1 MKPKIKILLAD
12 DDPVLRRLLPFQ
24 LSSEDFETSTAATGK
39 EALAI
44 LGEQDFDVVL
54 LDINLPDI
62 SGLEILQKIRQG
74 EDSPE
79 VIMLTADSTLKT
91 GIEAMRRGAYE
102 YVTKPAA
109 GEQIEIVVRK
119 AEEKRRLVQQN
130 ARLRVVVR
138 QQSEHS
144 IISPVNKNPAMLR
157 LYSQAE
163 KVANID
169 TTVLITGE
177 SGTGKD
183 VLARWIHSQSLRN
196 DLPLVSINCG
206 ALPENLFESE
216 FFGHEKG
223 SFTGAT
229 AQKLGLIEAADNST
243 LFLDEIGELPLSM
256 QVKLLHFLENGS
268 FRRVG
273 ATRDRQVDVRVVA
286 ATNRP
291 LEDDIKEG
299 KFRSDLFYRLNVVSF
314 HIPPLRERREDISSL
329 IDYFTATFRVRFNR
343 PNLEISDSARLEL
356 ENHDWRGNVRELKNT
371 LERAVV
377 FSTTEKVEE
386 VYGLENKTITQPQTT
401 QSPKNEELLPL
412 AEVEKKHILRILA
425 SVAGKREKAADIL
438 GITSR
443 TLYRKL
449 SEYKLD

>member
-1 MKPKIKILLAD
+1 MKPKIKILIAD

-24 LSSEDFETSTAATGK
+24 LSSEDFETSTSATGK
-39 EALAI
+39 ETLSI
-44 LGEQDFDVVL
+44 LREQDFDVVL
-54 LDINLPDI
+54 LDVNLPDI
-62 SGLEILQKIRQG
+62 SGLEILQKIRQS

-102 YVTKPAA
+102 YITKPAA
-109 GEQIEIVVRK
+109 GEQIEIIVRK

-138 QQSEHS
+138 QQSEN
-144 IISPVNKNPAMLR
+144 IVVPPVHKNSAMLK

-223 SFTGAT
+223 SFTGAM

-243 LFLDEIGELPLSM
+243 LFLDEIGEMPLAM

-273 ATRDRQVDVRVVA
+273 ATRDRQVDVRVVT

-314 HIPPLRERREDISSL
+314 HIPPLRERREDIPAL
-329 IDYFTATFRVRFNR
+329 IDYFMANFRVRFNR
-343 PNLEISDSARLEL
+343 PNLEISNSARLEL
-356 ENHDWRGNVRELKNT
+356 ENHEWRGNVRELKNT

-377 FSTTEKVEE
+377 FSATDTVEE
-386 VYGLENKTITQPQTT
+386 IYGLENKTKNQAQITQPQ
-401 QSPKNEELLPL
+401 KNEELLPL
-412 AEVEKKHILRILA
+412 ADIEKAHILRVLNE
-425 SVAGKREKAADIL
+425 VNGKREKAADIL

-449 SEYKLD
+449 NEYKLD